1 MMVDAA
7 VVEGA
12 TTEPLITR
20 MGANPDV
27 SYIHLH
33 NAKQGCD
40 AGRIDRT

>member
-20 MGANPDV
+20 MVANPDV
-27 SYIHLH
+27 S
-33 NAKQGCD
+33 
-40 AGRIDRT
+40 